1 METFKKSSAH
11 NRSIDNTKKESF
23 HLPLHQNYL
32 LFFRCLVS
40 TIPLMNIHKL
50 NNIFNPQRIAL
61 IGVTTNPNSVSGKVL
76 INLVSGGFRGVVYP
90 VNPDYEAVM
99 GIPCFRDIKS
109 LPKVPDLGI
118 ICTPAEKV
126 PSIVRECGLLGI
138 RGLIIISAGFKEIGD
153 EGKKLEDEIKAE
165 IRKYEGMRVI
175 GPNCLG
181 IIVPG
186 LKLNASFSTDMPK
199 PGNIA
204 FISQSGA
211 LCTSVLDWAIE
222 GKIGFS
228 QFVSIGNSIDVEFGD
243 LIDYFGEDENTKC
256 IILYIESIQNPR
268 KFMTAA
274 RAFARTKPI
283 IVYKAGRFAESA
295 QVAAS
300 HTGAMASEDAVYD
313 AAFRRAG
320 LARVFEIGDIFSVAE
335 LIGRNKYPRGPRLGI
350 ITNAGGPGV
359 MATDALIASNGVLA
373 ELTPETIEKLN
384 ENLPAFW
391 SHRNPVDV
399 LGDARAKRIAKA
411 TQIVLEDKEVDAVL
425 VILTPQAMTNP
436 DASAKEISALASTTQ
451 KPILAAWLGGQ
462 SMHKADDILVEAGI
476 PSYKTPEQAIRAF
489 MTLVAYNR
497 NLETLYETPKDIPVE
512 FSVNRLKLREEFNHL
527 SLNQEPIL
535 SEDISKGIL
544 ETYGIPT
551 TKPFFAPDADEAV
564 KIATRIGY
572 PVVLKVQSPDISHK
586 SDVGGVQ
593 LNLGTE
599 KMVRGAFERI
609 MESVKLKRP
618 DARMDGVTVQK
629 MASVKD
635 SVELILGIKKDSV
648 FGTVIMVG
656 MGGITAE
663 LFGDKALGFPPLNER
678 LARHMLESLKIYPL
692 LKGYRGG
699 SPKNLDKLLQVL
711 IRISYLAADYP
722 EINELDINPLLV
734 SPEEVIALDARIVIE
749 KLIPG
754 TNLQEYA
761 HLALRPYPEKYVRPA
776 ILQDGTEV
784 ILRPIK
790 PEDEPLWLEMLGN
803 CSKESLY
810 SRFRYFFHWESHE
823 VATRY
828 CYIDY
833 DREIAI
839 VAEIVMDGQKKLIG
853 VGRLI
858 ADPDH
863 ETVEYAILI
872 IDAWQQKDLGNI
884 ITDFCLEI
892 AGKWNLKKF
901 VAQTTTD
908 NKRMISVFQ
917 KRGFNIDINSKDST
931 VEVTKEL

>member
-1 METFKKSSAH
+1 MQTQLF
-11 NRSIDNTKKESF
+11 R
-23 HLPLHQNYL
+23 YL
-32 LFFRCLVS
+32 TTSLL
-40 TIPLMNIHKL
+40 IMNIHKL

-76 INLVSGGFRGVVYP
+76 INLVSGGFKGVVYP

-99 GIPCFRDIKS
+99 GIPCYKDIKS
-109 LPKVPDLGI
+109 LPRVPDLGI

-126 PSIVRECGLLGI
+126 PGVVRECGEAGI
-138 RGLIIISAGFKEIGD
+138 LGLIIMSAGFKEIGE
-153 EGKKLEDEIKAE
+153 EGKKLEDEIKIE
-165 IRKYEGMRVI
+165 IRKHKGMRVI

-186 LKLNASFSTDMPK
+186 LKLNASFAADMPK

-211 LCTSVLDWAIE
+211 LCTSVLDWAID

-228 QFVSIGNSIDVEFGD
+228 QFVSIGNSIDVSFGD

-268 KFMTAA
+268 AFMTAA
-274 RAFARTKPI
+274 RAFARKKPI

-313 AAFRRAG
+313 AAFQRAG
-320 LARVFEIGDIFSVAE
+320 LARIYEIGDIFSVSE
-335 LIGRNKYPRGPRLGI
+335 LIGRNKFPRGSRLGI

-373 ELTPETIEKLN
+373 ELSPETMVKLN

-391 SHRNPVDV
+391 SHGNPVDV

-411 TQIVLEDKEVDAVL
+411 TQIVLEDKNVDAVL

-436 DASAKEISALASTTQ
+436 NASAKEISALVSTTQ
-451 KPILAAWLGGQ
+451 KPILAAWLGGH
-462 SMHKADDILVEAGI
+462 SMHEADDILVEAGI

-489 MTLVAYNR
+489 MTLVEYNR

-512 FSVNRLKLREEFNHL
+512 FSVDRMKLRQEFNEMVLHKE
-527 SLNQEPIL
+527 SLLTE
-535 SEDISKGIL
+535 EISKQIL

-551 TKPFFAPDADEAV
+551 TRPYFTDNADGAV
-564 KIATRIGY
+564 EIATRIGY
-572 PVVLKVQSPDISHK
+572 PVVLKIQSPDITHK

-599 KMVRGAFERI
+599 KMVRAAHERI
-609 MESVKLKRP
+609 MESAKTKRP
-618 DARMDGVTVQK
+618 DARIEGVTVQK
-629 MASVKD
+629 MVPAKD
-635 SVELILGIKKDSV
+635 AVELILGIKKDNV
-648 FGTVIMVG
+648 FGTVLMVG

-663 LFGDKALGFPPLNER
+663 LFADKALGFPPLNER
-678 LARHMLESLKIYPL
+678 LARRMIESLKIYPL
-692 LKGYRGG
+692 LKGYRG
-699 SPKNLDKLLQVL
+699 SPPKNIDKLIQVL
-711 IRISYLAADYP
+711 IRLSYLAADYP
-722 EINELDINPLLV
+722 EIVELDINPLLV
-734 SPEEVIALDARIVIE
+734 TTGEVIALDARIALDK
-749 KLIPG
+749 KLPVDEIP
-754 TNLQEYA
+754 EYS
-761 HLALRPYPEKYVRPA
+761 HLALHPYPEKYVRQTT
-776 ILQDGTEV
+776 LQDGTEV
-784 ILRPIK
+784 LLRPIK
-790 PEDEPLWLEMLGN
+790 PEDEPLWLEMIGN

-810 SRFRYFFHWESHE
+810 SRFRYFFHWKSHE

-839 VAEIVMDGQKKLIG
+839 VAEIIQEEQKKLIG

-872 IDAWQQKDLGNI
+872 IDAWQHKDLGNI

-892 AGKWNLKKF
+892 ANRWNLKKF

-917 KRGFNIDINSKDST
+917 KRGFEIKINNNDAT
-931 VEVTKEL
+931 VEVIKSL